1 MILIRRYSYFARLE
15 NRIQEIESSIRRL
28 EKNQTSG
35 NDHGSAGT
43 TESLRRG
50 TSSLDQDREPPAV
63 KPDVPSNTQD
73 RTEFGE
79 VDMSENPIDGMGA
92 INFTDEEDCGF
103 FGISRYADLQK

>member
-1 MILIRRYSYFARLE
+1 VILIRRYSYFARLE
-15 NRIQEIESSIRRL
+15 NRIQEIEFSIRRL

-35 NDHGSAGT
+35 NDNGSEGP
-43 TESLRRG
+43 TESLRPR
-50 TSSLDQDREPPAV
+50 TSTRDQDIEPPAV
-63 KPDVPSNTQD
+63 KPNVPPNTQD

-103 FGISRYADLQK
+103 FGISPDADMQK

>member
-1 MILIRRYSYFARLE
+1 VILIRRYSYFARLE
-15 NRIQEIESSIRRL
+15 NRIQEIEFSIRRL

-35 NDHGSAGT
+35 NDNGSEGP
-43 TESLRRG
+43 TESLRPR
-50 TSSLDQDREPPAV
+50 TSTRDQDIEPPAV
-63 KPDVPSNTQD
+63 KPNVPPNTQD

-103 FGISRYADLQK
+103 FGISRYVDMQK